1 MASRDSLHRSVYRGP
16 LAGYDVWQDCPTGP
30 ARGKRPRS
38 SRTFFQ
44 TQTTRVLVCI
54 FLQTGATIC
63 LGLFSAVVVSRL
75 QFLGVHA
82 AGATIALF
90 GGFLC
95 VFDSMAA
102 SFATWTLIRPG
113 GLRESAHPRHSQL
126 PVLRVWRSRILDSH
140 GPADGWRIRLC
151 RTQETHPSL
160 GHDSRSI
167 SCRVR

>member
-1 MASRDSLHRSVYRGP
+1 MYSGLPYWPGP
-16 LAGYDVWQDCPTGP
+16 WETP
-30 ARGKRPRS
+30 AVI
-38 SRTFFQ
+38 TYFFQ

-54 FLQTGATIC
+54 FLQTSATIC

-102 SFATWTLIRPG
+102 SFATWTLIRPAVSANPPILVTLNYLSYAFG
-113 GLRESAHPRHSQL
+113 GPGFSIPIGLLIA
-126 PVLRVWRSRILDSH
+126 
-140 GPADGWRIRLC
+140 AY
-151 RTQETHPSL
+151 PSL
-160 GHDSRSI
+160 PDSRNS
-167 SCRVR
+167 SLAGS